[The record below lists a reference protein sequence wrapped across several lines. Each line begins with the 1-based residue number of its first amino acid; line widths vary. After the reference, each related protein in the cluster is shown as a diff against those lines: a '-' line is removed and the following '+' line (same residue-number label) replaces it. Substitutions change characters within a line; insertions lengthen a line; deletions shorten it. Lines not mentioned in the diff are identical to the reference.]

1 MRDHD
6 DGLSGVNTPPQSG
19 KVKLEELSETLVRG
33 LPLSKH
39 LTLECSELL
48 ALGRQGK
55 WPGILFF
62 QILTT

>member
-19 KVKLEELSETLVRG
+19 KVKLEGVVRD

-39 LTLECSELL
+39 PTLECSELL

-62 QILTT
+62 QIFTT